1 MPTGCRPGRC
11 CSAADVIV
19 GKAKHPGYPRIVA
32 VPGGRAARRGCR
44 CVPMPRPIT
53 PGRWPAGGVL
63 PAACRLA
70 RQLADYLRA
79 ISSYPSSQAMQAEAS
94 RFGTQRCRGRL
105 ILRGEALPPLADAG
119 MQTRVK

>member
-1 MPTGCRPGRC
+1 VCPTPG
-11 CSAADVIV
+11 
-19 GKAKHPGYPRIVA
+19 
-32 VPGGRAARRGCR
+32 
-44 CVPMPRPIT
+44 PIT
-53 PGRWPAGGVL
+53 PAPLAAAALLDRCADLAIAVTREGSGDAAAGVL

-105 ILRGEALPPLADAG
+105 I
-119 MQTRVK
+119 